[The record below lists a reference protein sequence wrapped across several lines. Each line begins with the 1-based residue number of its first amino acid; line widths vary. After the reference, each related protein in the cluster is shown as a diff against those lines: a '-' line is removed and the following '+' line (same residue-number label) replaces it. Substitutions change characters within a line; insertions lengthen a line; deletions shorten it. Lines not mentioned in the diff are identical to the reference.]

1 MWDKRYLRTEFH
13 KSGISFFPAR
23 RIWSHRI
30 IYPRST
36 KSNCRN
42 DFCLLWGIVQQSF
55 VCMIFFNGST
65 LSSEMLQ
72 NVGFLEWSNCKV
84 QIASVLVWVSRCF
97 IKVHFTGIITT
108 TSVNRPHGTIG
119 SLSDSRS
126 EGCVFQSNCG
136 QMSFWI
142 FFVICTFCVLGIV
155 KSNTA
160 SNER

>member
-42 DFCLLWGIVQQSF
+42 DFCLLWGIVQQPF
-55 VCMIFFNGST
+55 VCMFFFNGSI

-97 IKVHFTGIITT
+97 IKVHFTGITTT
-108 TSVNRPHGTIG
+108 TSVNSHMAQLGACLTP
-119 SLSDSRS
+119 DQK
-126 EGCVFQSNCG
+126 VAYSNRTVVKCPFG
-136 QMSFWI
+136 
-142 FFVICTFCVLGIV
+142 FFSWYVPF
-155 KSNTA
+155 A
-160 SNER
+160 SWG